1 MKKKTILINSALF
14 IAASI
19 IILIGH
25 YPITTGI
32 IYSLLQ
38 IALFYKLD
46 KKSLLICAPLSSYAL
61 IFSLLQLLVG
71 IPIPI
76 ATLFWMIAFTLN
88 SSLSLL
94 NKHLDLSF
102 LLGGTIGLIFTL
114 PKIISLVFFAWAISL
129 ALLVLL
135 NRKLIIL
142 FEKYT
147 NKGEINKLLTVFFDK
162 QCSFCSGTMEEIKKR
177 NQTGEVCYAS
187 CSSEE
192 DIKKHTE
199 AINYKQAMET
209 IHAIDENNK
218 VLTGTETISALFAR
232 TDLPGIAILL
242 QAPGFANSFQLGYK
256 ILNKFRRII
265 HTKNRQ

>member
-1 MKKKTILINSALF
+1 MKKKSAIINAALF
-14 IAASI
+14 VSASTTI
-19 IILIGH
+19 CLG
-25 YPITTGI
+25 YFPLITTVL
-32 IYSLLQ
+32 YTLLQ

-46 KKSLLICAPLSSYAL
+46 KQSFLTCAPLSFYALLFTLLQVFLGIPLSTAL
-61 IFSLLQLLVG
+61 IF
-71 IPIPI
+71 
-76 ATLFWMIAFTLN
+76 WMLGLTLN

-94 NKHLDLSF
+94 NNHLDLTF
-102 LLGGTIGLIFTL
+102 LLGGTLGLIFTL
-114 PKIISLVFFAWAISL
+114 PKILPIAFFAWSISL
-129 ALLVLL
+129 TLLVLL
-135 NRKLIIL
+135 NRKLLIL

-147 NKGEINKLLTVFFDK
+147 NPEEIKKLLTVFFDK

-192 DIKKHTE
+192 DIKQHTE
-199 AINYKQAMET
+199 VINYKKAMET

-242 QAPGFANSFQLGYK
+242 QAPGFTYLFKLGYSV
-256 ILNKFRRII
+256 LTRLRRTISS
-265 HTKNRQ
+265 